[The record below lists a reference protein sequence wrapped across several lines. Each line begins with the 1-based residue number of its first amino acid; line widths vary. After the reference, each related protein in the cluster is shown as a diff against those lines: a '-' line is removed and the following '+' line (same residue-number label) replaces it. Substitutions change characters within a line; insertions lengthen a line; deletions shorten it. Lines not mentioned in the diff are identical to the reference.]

1 MTETKIAP
9 YGSWGSPITAEL
21 IASGGIRLLDVETD
35 GDDVY
40 WLEMRPADA
49 ARYVVS
55 RAGDSPT
62 DITPEGFSAR
72 TLVHEYGGGSF
83 RLFDGVCYFTN
94 LADQRVHRQEP
105 GTVPL
110 PITPESALRYAD
122 FDLDAGRDRLIAV
135 SEDHSAEGEEAVNRI
150 IGIELNAPVAP
161 QTLVEGADFYS
172 NPRLS
177 PDGRQLA
184 WLSWDHP
191 NMPWD
196 GSELW
201 VADVTADGGMSGN
214 RLVSGGNS
222 VSLFQPEWSPGGE
235 LHFVSDRTGWW
246 NLYRERDEEVQPLL
260 PLEAEFG
267 LPQWVFRMSTYA
279 FLDSGHIACAYARGG
294 EWTLATLDPESGK
307 LTKIDS
313 SYSSFSSISAAGDDI
328 VFLGA
333 SATRRSAVVRLNV
346 ESGQVTE
353 LKRSSE
359 VEIDPGFI
367 SIAEPIT
374 FPTENARDAH
384 AFYYPPRNPDFDAP
398 DGELPPLVVH
408 SHGGPTG
415 ATGDTLSLSVQYWTS
430 RGFAVVD
437 VNYGGSTGYGREYRE
452 RLEARWGIVDVE
464 DCANAARHLVERG
477 EVDGQR
483 LAISGG
489 SAGGWTTLCALTF
502 TDHFHAGASH
512 FGVSDAAALARDTH
526 KFESRYL
533 DGLIGPYPEREDLY
547 RERSPID
554 NAERLSCPVIFLQ
567 GLEDRIVPPD
577 QSARMAAAIRDQG
590 IPVALLEFPGE
601 QHGFRRAESVKRALE
616 AELYFYAKVF
626 GFTPADEIEPVT
638 IDNLAD
644 RADPNRQGG

>member
-1 MTETKIAP
+1 VTSKKIES
-9 YGSWGSPITAEL
+9 YGSWNSPITAEL

-55 RAGDSPT
+55 HAGDPPT
-62 DITPEGFSAR
+62 DITPAGFSAR

-83 RLFDGVCYFTN
+83 RVFDGVCYFAN
-94 LADQRVHRQEP
+94 LSDQRIYRQEP
-105 GTVPL
+105 GADPASL
-110 PITPESALRYAD
+110 TPESALRFAD
-122 FDLDAGRDRLIAV
+122 FDLDTTRDLLIAV
-135 SEDHSAEGEEAVNRI
+135 SEDHTSEGQEATNRI
-150 IGIELNAPVAP
+150 VSIRLNTATVSPAVPPEP

-177 PDGRQLA
+177 ADGRRLA

-196 GSELW
+196 GTELW
-201 VADVTADGGMSGN
+201 VADIAADGRLSGN

-222 VSLFQPEWSPGGE
+222 VSLFQPEWSPDGE
-235 LHFVSDRTGWW
+235 LYFVSDRTGWW
-246 NLYRERDEEVQPLL
+246 NLYRERDGEVQPVL
-260 PLEAEFG
+260 PMDTEFG
-267 LPQWVFRMSTYA
+267 LPQWAFRMSTYA
-279 FLDSGHIACAYARGG
+279 FFASGQIACAFARDGRS
-294 EWTLATLDPESGK
+294 TLATLDPESGK
-307 LTKIDS
+307 LTEIDS
-313 SYSSFSSISAAGDDI
+313 PYSSFSSIRTAGNDI
-328 VFLGA
+328 VLLGS
-333 SATRRSAVVRLNV
+333 SATHRSAVVRLNL

-359 VEIDPGFI
+359 TELDPDFV

-374 FPTENARDAH
+374 FPTENDREAH
-384 AFYYPPRNPDFDAP
+384 AFYYAPTNPDYAP
-398 DGELPPLVVH
+398 PPNKLPPLIVH

-415 ATGDTLSLSVQYWTS
+415 AAVHTLSLSVQFWTS
-430 RGFAVVD
+430 RGIAVVD
-437 VNYGGSTGYGREYRE
+437 VNYGGSTGHGREYRE
-452 RLEARWGIVDVE
+452 RLNGTWGIIDVE
-464 DCANAARHLVERG
+464 DCANAARYLVERG
-477 EVDGQR
+477 DVDGNR

-502 TDHFHAGASH
+502 TDLFHAGVSH
-512 FGVSDAAALARDTH
+512 FGVSDAGALARDTH

-577 QSARMAAAIRDQG
+577 QSARMAAAIRDKG

-601 QHGFRRAESVKRALE
+601 QHGFRRAENVKRALE
-616 AELYFYAKVF
+616 AELHFYGRVLKF
-626 GFTPADEIEPVT
+626 IPADEIEPVT
-638 IDNLAD
+638 IDNLAS
-644 RADPNRQGG
+644 

>member
-1 MTETKIAP
+1 MTDKHSSP
-9 YGSWGSPITAEL
+9 YGAWGSPITAEL

-35 GDDVY
+35 GDDLY

-49 ARYVVS
+49 ARYVVT
-55 RAGDSPT
+55 RAGDPPT
-62 DITPEGFSAR
+62 DMIPAEFSAR

-83 RLFDGVCYFTN
+83 RIFGGVCYFTN
-94 LADQRVHRQEP
+94 VSDQRLYRQDP
-105 GTVPL
+105 GADPTPL
-110 PITPESALRYAD
+110 TPESALRFAD
-122 FDLDAGRDRLIAV
+122 FDLDPTRNRLIAV
-135 SEDHSAEGEEAVNRI
+135 SEDHTAEGKEATNRI
-150 IGIELNAPVAP
+150 VSIGVDKADLRPEP

-184 WLSWDHP
+184 WLSWNHP

-196 GSELW
+196 GTEVW
-201 VADVTADGGMSGN
+201 VADIAADGGLSGS
-214 RLVSGGNS
+214 RLVAGGKTES
-222 VSLFQPEWSPGGE
+222 IFEPEWSPAGE

-246 NLYRERDEEVQPLL
+246 NLYRERDGEVQPLL

-267 LPQWVFRMSTYA
+267 LPQWVFRMSTYT
-279 FLDSGHIACAYARGG
+279 FLDSGHIACSFARDGRS
-294 EWTLATLDPESGK
+294 TLATLDPESGH
-307 LTKIDS
+307 LTEIDS
-313 SYSSFSSISAAGDDI
+313 PYSSFSSIRAAGNDI
-328 VFLGA
+328 VFLGS
-333 SATRRSAVVRLNV
+333 SATQRSAVIRFNLKT
-346 ESGQVTE
+346 GQITE

-359 VEIDPGFI
+359 IELDPGFI
-367 SIAEPIT
+367 SIAEPVT
-374 FPTENARDAH
+374 FPTENGLEAH
-384 AFYYPPRNPDFDAP
+384 AFYYAPRNSDFDAP

-415 ATGDTLSLSVQYWTS
+415 TTGDTLSLSIQYWTS
-430 RGFAVVD
+430 RGVAVVD
-437 VNYGGSTGYGREYRE
+437 VNYGGSTGHGREYRE
-452 RLEARWGIVDVE
+452 RLSGTWGIVDVE
-464 DCANAARHLVERG
+464 DCANAARYLVERG
-477 EVDGQR
+477 DVDGNR

-502 TDHFHAGASH
+502 TDLFHAGASH

-533 DGLIGPYPEREDLY
+533 DGLIAPYPEREDLY

-554 NAERLSCPVIFLQ
+554 NAARLSCPVIFLQ

-577 QSARMAAAIRDQG
+577 QSARMAAAIREKG

-601 QHGFRRAESVKRALE
+601 QHGFRRAENVQRALE

-626 GFTPADEIEPVT
+626 NFIPADEIEPVT
-638 IDNLAD
+638 IDNLA
-644 RADPNRQGG
+644 N